1 MAEQKMEIRGI
12 TVYWSRKRIK
22 NLYIKIKAPEARV
35 MVSVPLHTS
44 DRALADFIEEH
55 WQWIEAKRQ
64 EVLSG
69 AEAGGSEG
77 QREYISGE
85 RYALWGEWYEMR
97 VERSLKRPLTELR
110 DREQLKNEGGNW
122 ICGTGSSWRKPCRR
136 SRRAVRRG

>member
-55 WQWIEAKRQ
+55 
-64 EVLSG
+64 
-69 AEAGGSEG
+69 
-77 QREYISGE
+77 RE
-85 RYALWGEWYEMR
+85 
-97 VERSLKRPLTELR
+97 
-110 DREQLKNEGGNW
+110 
-122 ICGTGSSWRKPCRR
+122 
-136 SRRAVRRG
+136 